1 MRYIIRSV
9 KYFVQLMVILALIIA
24 VLVLAKIVPGDISKI
39 FVNGYDSLWQI
50 ALLMAVF
57 AAIYPRLGYVK
68 RQAVVP
74 GSDEETLPV
83 LDSVMR
89 THGYEKEQRADGKL
103 CYRKKALGDR
113 LTRLWED
120 RINVERSVTGYEL
133 EGIGRDVIRLLN
145 ALRSREY

>member
-1 MRYIIRSV
+1 MRYFIRSV

-24 VLVLAKIVPGDISKI
+24 VLVLAKIVPGDISKV

-50 ALLMAVF
+50 ALLMAAF
-57 AAIYPRLGYVK
+57 AAIYPRFGYAR

-74 GSDEETLPV
+74 GSDEEALPV

-89 THGYEKEQRADGKL
+89 AHGYEKEQRTDGKL
-103 CYRKKALGDR
+103 CYRKKAVGDR

-120 RINVERSVTGYEL
+120 RITASRCVTGYEL
-133 EGIGRDVIRLLN
+133 EGIGRDVIRILN
-145 ALRSREY
+145 ALRDREQ

>member
-89 THGYEKEQRADGKL
+89 THG
-103 CYRKKALGDR
+103 
-113 LTRLWED
+113 
-120 RINVERSVTGYEL
+120 
-133 EGIGRDVIRLLN
+133 
-145 ALRSREY
+145 